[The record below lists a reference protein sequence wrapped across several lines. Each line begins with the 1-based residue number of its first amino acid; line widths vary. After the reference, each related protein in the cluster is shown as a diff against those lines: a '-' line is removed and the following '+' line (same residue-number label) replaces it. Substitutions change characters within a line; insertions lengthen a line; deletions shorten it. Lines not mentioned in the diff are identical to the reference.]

1 LLNIKTMQKKYSEA
15 QIEIKKK
22 YLPSYGRTKSRSLT
36 AKHKELLNEL
46 FPKIQISEDKE
57 FLKSF
62 FKKHKG
68 KEIHFEIGF
77 GVGENIVNLALHNPD
92 IIYIGCEVYV
102 NSFAV
107 CLQKIAAAKLENVFL
122 YNKDTRILFENLPN
136 ESLDKVYILFP
147 DPWPKNKQM
156 KRRIV
161 NQQLLD
167 ILSKKLKAK
176 GFIRFATDIDSYFE
190 QVIELIAEQ
199 KKFKLA
205 TKEPDFYRIPSD
217 HVLTKYQQKAIN
229 EGRKSRFIEIKRG

>member
-1 LLNIKTMQKKYSEA
+1 MQKKYSEA

-36 AKHKELLNEL
+36 TKHKELLNEL

-62 FKKHKG
+62 FKEHKG

-77 GVGENIVNLALHNPD
+77 GAGENIVNLALHNPD

-107 CLQKIAAAKLENVFL
+107 CLQKIAAAKLKNVFL
-122 YNKDTRILFENLPN
+122 YNKDTRILLENLPD

-167 ILSKKLKAK
+167 ILSEKLKDK

-190 QVIELIAEQ
+190 QVLELIAEQ
-199 KKFKLA
+199 KKFKLV